1 MRRTYQLLPVSSPD
15 KNGLVDKRQ
24 FSISLNLAG
33 KKQLKIFE
41 KTNPRYSSGA
51 FKIIVSGGQKAFIAY
66 CSFYNSPTGNIP
78 YVKVISEGENSKL
91 VAISNS
97 ETFRIYLVRT
107 DGETYN
113 NVMAYITY
121 YQGISSGF
129 TPVFT
134 EDDLSEAKDCT
145 KY

>member
-1 MRRTYQLLPVSSPD
+1 MGELLPVSSPD

-51 FKIIVSGGQKAFIAY
+51 FKIIISGEHQAFIAY
-66 CSFYNSPTGNIP
+66 CSFYTSSIGDIP
-78 YVKVISEGENSKL
+78 YVKVISEGVNSKL
-91 VAISNS
+91 LAISNS
-97 ETFRIYLVRT
+97 EILRIYLGRT
-107 DGETYN
+107 DDRAYGNT
-113 NVMAYITY
+113 MAHITY
-121 YQGISSGF
+121 YQGMSPGS

>member
-1 MRRTYQLLPVSSPD
+1 MS
-15 KNGLVDKRQ
+15 
-24 FSISLNLAG
+24 FSLAG
-33 KKQLKIFE
+33 KKQLKFFE
-41 KTNPRYSSGA
+41 KDKNPQYVSGA
-51 FKIIVSGGQKAFIAY
+51 FKIIVSGEQKAFIAY
-66 CSFYNSPTGNIP
+66 CSFYNPLTGNIP
-78 YVKVISEGENSKL
+78 YVKVISEGVNSKL

-97 ETFRIYLVRT
+97 ETLRIYLVRT
-107 DGETYN
+107 DGETYK

>member
-1 MRRTYQLLPVSSPD
+1 MRRTYQLVGELLPVSSPD

-51 FKIIVSGGQKAFIAY
+51 FKII
-66 CSFYNSPTGNIP
+66 NIP

>member
-1 MRRTYQLLPVSSPD
+1 MGELLPVSSPD

-41 KTNPRYSSGA
+41 TTNPLHSSGA
-51 FKIIVSGGQKAFIAY
+51 FKIIISGDHKAFIAY
-66 CSFYNSPTGNIP
+66 CSFYISPIGSIP
-78 YVKVISEGENSKL
+78 YVKVISEGVNSKL
-91 VAISNS
+91 LAISNS
-97 ETFRIYLVRT
+97 EILRIYLGRT
-107 DGETYN
+107 DNYRFG
-113 NVMAYITY
+113 NVMAHITY
-121 YQGISSGF
+121 YQGISLGY

-134 EDDLSEAKDCT
+134 EDDLSGAKDCT